1 MHVSAGDSCA
11 VPVRPFPALSFIL
24 AADVQLW
31 LDAWAGV
38 ETCWR

>member
-11 VPVRPFPALSFIL
+11 VRPFPALSFIL
-24 AADVQLW
+24 AADVQLS